1 MWKLEDWQYPCYN
14 INNGRCKSLLKWNK
28 TYYLIYEEQTKN
40 ISPILTIKRPH
51 SRAFYLSLF
60 GLILSF
66 CGIFNFNSIYL
77 LHYNSN
83 DINSNDINSN
93 DIRIDNIILFSSAM
107 ISRFLISFVSDKYG
121 IRITYSIL
129 LLVTALIGI
138 LKILVIEY
146 ITISRVLTGFY
157 GILGCSFVLSETW
170 VVIMFDVSILGLVTG
185 IIGGFGNLGAVITFL
200 VNYNLSN
207 IYYCNWIYILM
218 IILSYIIYKYADD
231 CPYGNFNEI
240 IKEYNN
246 SIHINLD
253 NSIESRYS
261 IESQYSIESHYSNDN
276 DINIETIVND
286 IECNF
291 ETKCINVKN
300 MKIFTLSLIYLYS
313 FGLEMTLYSNI
324 FILTE
329 YEYKSNK
336 DKILIIFYFSILN
349 IICRPLGGYISDIK
363 YQYSKIIGK
372 IKIMILFQI
381 CNIVFCFLYHNTLL
395 IYYLILLSGSNN
407 LLQGSIIGVIPHI
420 NSKNLGINLGII
432 SGFGIF
438 GGIIGNILF
447 YYCNNKA
454 LLYINIYN
462 IFTLIVNIFCL
473 L

>member
-14 INNGRCKSLLKWNK
+14 IDNGRCKSLLKWNK
-28 TYYLIYEEQTKN
+28 TYKLIYEEQTKN

-51 SRAFYLSLF
+51 SRVFYLSLF

-77 LHYNSN
+77 LHYNISS
-83 DINSNDINSN
+83 DDV
-93 DIRIDNIILFSSAM
+93 RIDNIILFSSAM

-121 IRITYSIL
+121 IRIIYSIL

-138 LKILVIEY
+138 LKILLIEY
-146 ITISRVLTGFY
+146 TTVSRVLTGLY
-157 GILGCSFVLSETW
+157 GVLGCSFVLSETW

-185 IIGGFGNLGAVITFL
+185 IIGGFGNFGSVIVFL
-200 VNYNLSN
+200 VNYNLPN

-218 IILSYIIYKYADD
+218 IILSYIIYKYTDD

-240 IKEYNN
+240 IKEYHKSSNN
-246 SIHINLD
+246 NLD
-253 NSIESRYS
+253 NT
-261 IESQYSIESHYSNDN
+261 IESHYSNDN
-276 DINIETIVND
+276 NINLEIIVND
-286 IECNF
+286 IECNL
-291 ETKCINVKN
+291 EIKCINVKN
-300 MKIFTLSLIYLYS
+300 IKIFTLSLIYLYS

-329 YEYKSNK
+329 YENKSNK
-336 DKILIIFYFSILN
+336 DKILVLFYFSILN
-349 IICRPLGGYISDIK
+349 IICRPLGGYISDIQ
-363 YQYSKIIGK
+363 YQYFKIIGK

-381 CNIVFCFLYHNTLL
+381 FSLIFGSLYHNTML
-395 IYYLILLSGSNN
+395 IHYLILLSGFNN
-407 LLQGSIIGVIPHI
+407 LLQGSIIGIIPHI

-432 SGFGIF
+432 SGFGIL

-447 YYCNNKA
+447 YYCNIKT
-454 LLYINIYN
+454 LLYINIYSV
-462 IFTLIVNIFCL
+462 FTLILNIFCL

>member
-14 INNGRCKSLLKWNK
+14 IDNGRCKSLLKWNK
-28 TYYLIYEEQTKN
+28 TYKLIYEEQTKN

-77 LHYNSN
+77 LHYNISN
-83 DINSNDINSN
+83 D
-93 DIRIDNIILFSSAM
+93 DIRIDNIILFGSAM
-107 ISRFLISFVSDKYG
+107 ISRFLISLISDKYG

-146 ITISRVLTGFY
+146 STVSKVLTGFY

-185 IIGGFGNLGAVITFL
+185 IIGGFGNFGSVIVFL

-246 SIHINLD
+246 SNHNNLD
-253 NSIESRYS
+253 NTID
-261 IESQYSIESHYSNDN
+261 SHYSNDN
-276 DINIETIVND
+276 DINLEIIVND
-286 IECNF
+286 IKYNIDK
-291 ETKCINVKN
+291 KCINI
-300 MKIFTLSLIYLYS
+300 KIFALSLIYLYS

-329 YEYKSNK
+329 YEHKSKK

-349 IICRPLGGYISDIK
+349 IICRPLGGYISDIQYK
-363 YQYSKIIGK
+363 YFKIIGK

-420 NSKNLGINLGII
+420 NSKNLGINLGVI

-438 GGIIGNILF
+438 GGIVGNILF

>member
-14 INNGRCKSLLKWNK
+14 VDNGRCKSLLKWNK

-66 CGIFNFNSIYL
+66 CGVFNFNSIYL
-77 LHYNSN
+77 LYYNISS
-83 DINSNDINSN
+83 DDV
-93 DIRIDNIILFSSAM
+93 RIENIILFSSAM
-107 ISRFLISFVSDKYG
+107 ISRFVISFVSDKYG
-121 IRITYSIL
+121 IRIIYSIL

-138 LKILVIEY
+138 LKILLIEY
-146 ITISRVLTGFY
+146 TTVSRVLTGFY

-185 IIGGFGNLGAVITFL
+185 IIGGFGNFGSVIVFL
-200 VNYNLSN
+200 VNYNLPN

-218 IILSYIIYKYADD
+218 IILSCIIYKYSDD
-231 CPYGNFNEI
+231 CPYGNFNEL

-246 SIHINLD
+246 SNNTILD
-253 NSIESRYS
+253 NTVESD
-261 IESQYSIESHYSNDN
+261 YSNDN
-276 DINIETIVND
+276 DINLEIIVND
-286 IECNF
+286 IECNL
-291 ETKCINVKN
+291 EKKCINVKN
-300 MKIFTLSLIYLYS
+300 IKIFTLSLIYLYS

-329 YEYKSNK
+329 YAHK
-336 DKILIIFYFSILN
+336 DKILVLFYFSILN
-349 IICRPLGGYISDIK
+349 IICRPLGGYISDIHYK
-363 YQYSKIIGK
+363 YFKIIGK

-381 CNIVFCFLYHNTLL
+381 VSLIFCYLYYDRML
-395 IYYLILLSGSNN
+395 ICYLILLSGFNN
-407 LLQGSIIGVIPHI
+407 LLQGSIIGIIPHI

-432 SGFGIF
+432 SGFGIL

-447 YYCNNKA
+447 YYYNNKA

-462 IFTLIVNIFCL
+462 IFSLILNIFCL

>member
-28 TYYLIYEEQTKN
+28 TYKLIYEEQTKN

-66 CGIFNFNSIYL
+66 CAIFNFNSIYL
-77 LHYNSN
+77 LHYNISSDN
-83 DINSNDINSN
+83 V
-93 DIRIDNIILFSSAM
+93 RIDNIILFSSAM

-138 LKILVIEY
+138 LKILLIEY
-146 ITISRVLTGFY
+146 TTVSRVLTGLY

-185 IIGGFGNLGAVITFL
+185 IIGGFGNFGSAIVFL
-200 VNYNLSN
+200 VNYNLPN

-218 IILSYIIYKYADD
+218 IILSYIIYKYTDD
-231 CPYGNFNEI
+231 CPYGNFKEI
-240 IKEYNN
+240 IKEYHNSSNN
-246 SIHINLD
+246 NLD
-253 NSIESRYS
+253 NT
-261 IESQYSIESHYSNDN
+261 IESHYSNDN
-276 DINIETIVND
+276 DINLEIIVND
-286 IECNF
+286 IECNL
-291 ETKCINVKN
+291 EKKCINLKN
-300 MKIFTLSLIYLYS
+300 IKIFTLCLIYLYS

-329 YEYKSNK
+329 YKNK
-336 DKILIIFYFSILN
+336 DKILVLFYFSILN
-349 IICRPLGGYISDIK
+349 IICRPLGGYISDIQ
-363 YQYSKIIGK
+363 YQYFKIIGK

-381 CNIVFCFLYHNTLL
+381 FSLIFGSLYYNRML
-395 IYYLILLSGSNN
+395 IHYLILLSGFNN
-407 LLQGSIIGVIPHI
+407 LLQGSIIGIIPHI

-432 SGFGIF
+432 SGFGIL

-447 YYCNNKA
+447 YYYNNKA
-454 LLYINIYN
+454 ILYINIYSV
-462 IFTLIVNIFCL
+462 FTLILNIFCL